1 MMRGRVDVKDGK
13 LIGAYIPMSETA
25 YYILLSLLLEQRH
38 GYAIMQYV
46 EELTKGRIRLGAGTL
61 YGTLSKMERGGLI
74 EVTAEA
80 EKRKIYRITSFGKDV
95 LLTEITRIRELY
107 HSSLEVMV
115 E

>member
-1 MMRGRVDVKDGK
+1 MSDDKR
-13 LIGAYIPMSETA
+13 IQSYIPMSETA
-25 YYILLSLLLEQRH
+25 YYILLSLLFEQRH

-61 YGTLSKMERGGLI
+61 YGTLSKMEKGGLI
-74 EVTAEA
+74 EVAAEI
-80 EKRKIYRITSFGKDV
+80 EKRKIYQITAFGKDV

-107 HSSLEVMV
+107 HSSEGVAV